1 MLSEKL
7 DAGKAARQLYQRRAL
22 IKTEF
27 EEIQRISSDLPSK
40 AAEKLLN
47 MILAL
52 TEEFYDCFL
61 DSLMKTDQLEVHQWI
76 VLEGTQIRPC

>member
-7 DAGKAARQLYQRRAL
+7 DAGKAARQLYQRGAL
-22 IKTEF
+22 IKKEF
-27 EEIQRISSDLPSK
+27 EEIQRISSDLPSR
-40 AAEKLLN
+40 AAEELLG
-47 MILAL
+47 MVLTQ

-76 VLEGTQIRPC
+76 VLEGM